1 MFSAITRA
9 GEVIAMQIQLLKE
22 NVRIT
27 SSEVLVNALRED
39 FKAEKR
45 ECFGVVY
52 LSTKNKA
59 IHSEIV
65 SIGTLGASIVH
76 PREVFRPAILH
87 SSNSVI
93 VVHNHP
99 SGDPTPSNCV
109 SKTVSLAHYLRY
121 DDMELTKRLAEA
133 GKILGIELLDH
144 VIVGNG
150 GFVSLKERGVI

>member
-1 MFSAITRA
+1 M
-9 GEVIAMQIQLLKE
+9 ELPLLKE
-22 NVRIT
+22 TDVRIT
-27 SSEVLVNALRED
+27 SSEILVNALRED

-52 LSTKNKA
+52 LISDKKLANMPSSSRKSTKNKA

-65 SIGTLGASIVH
+65 SIGTLNASIVH

-87 SSNSVI
+87 ASNSVI

-99 SGDPTPSNCV
+99 SGDPTPSN
-109 SKTVSLAHYLRY
+109 
-121 DDMELTKRLAEA
+121 DDIELTKRLAEA

-150 GFVSLKERGVI
+150 SYISLKERGVIK

>member
-1 MFSAITRA
+1 M
-9 GEVIAMQIQLLKE
+9 EIQLLKE
-22 NVRIT
+22 NVQIT
-27 SSEVLVNALRED
+27 SSEVLVKSLRDD

-52 LSTKNKA
+52 LSTKNRA

-65 SIGTLGASIVH
+65 SIGTLNARIVH
-76 PREVFRPAILH
+76 PREVFKPAIVL
-87 SSNSVI
+87 SSASVI

-99 SGDPTPSNCV
+99 SGDPTPSNDDIE
-109 SKTVSLAHYLRY
+109 LA
-121 DDMELTKRLAEA
+121 KRLAEA

-150 GFVSLKERGVI
+150 GYISLKERGVIK

>member
-1 MFSAITRA
+1 
-9 GEVIAMQIQLLKE
+9 MQIQLLKE
-22 NVRIT
+22 NVQIT
-27 SSEVLVNALRED
+27 SSEILVNALRED

-59 IHSEIV
+59 IHSEVV
-65 SIGTLGASIVH
+65 SIGTLNASIVH
-76 PREVFRPAILH
+76 PREVFRPAILR

-99 SGDPTPSNCV
+99 SGDPTPSN
-109 SKTVSLAHYLRY
+109 
-121 DDMELTKRLAEA
+121 DDIELTKRLVEA

-150 GFVSLKERGVI
+150 GFVSLKEREVI